1 MEMTCE
7 CTESVVHI
15 AILPESGRVIYSIKK
30 STVLGDGTVLP
41 STTSTI
47 ELQLPSG
54 STAVDDILALM
65 PEENSPMAGDLL

>member
-15 AILPESGRVIYSIKK
+15 AILPASGKVVYTVKR
-30 STVLGDGTVLP
+30 STALSDGTKLP
-41 STTSTI
+41 STSSAL
-47 ELQLPSG
+47 EYSLPEG
-54 STAVDDILALM
+54 STLVEDLVAFM